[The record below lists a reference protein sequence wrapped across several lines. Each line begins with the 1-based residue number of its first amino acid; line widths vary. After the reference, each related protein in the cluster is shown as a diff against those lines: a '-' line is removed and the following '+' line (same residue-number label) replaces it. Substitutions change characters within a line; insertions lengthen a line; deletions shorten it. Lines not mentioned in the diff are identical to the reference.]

1 MLPLYNKDMNT
12 GQRLPRITSHEVSK
26 MPDQTSFWLNRLKDK
41 VEKLESQASKTS
53 SVASSSE
60 LVPATTTRL
69 GGVIVGDNLTVT
81 PQGRLS
87 ASAPQGVSTYGEL
100 PDKPSING
108 ITLVGNKNLPDLNVN
123 TVTNQDIENMFNNL

>member
-69 GGVIVGDNLTVT
+69 GGVIVGDNLTIT